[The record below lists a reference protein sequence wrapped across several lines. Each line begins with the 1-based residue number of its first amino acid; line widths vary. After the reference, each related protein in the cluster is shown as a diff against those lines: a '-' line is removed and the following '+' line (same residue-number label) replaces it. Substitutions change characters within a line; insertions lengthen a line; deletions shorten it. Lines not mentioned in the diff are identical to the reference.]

1 MKPLYSWLLASLLIS
16 HACAVAAL
24 DSVIAPRADKSLAL
38 DIVRTTPTQ
47 HVAVGERGHVLISN
61 DNGQTW
67 QQVQVPTRATLTS
80 VAASNGQILVG
91 GHDGVLLLSVDGGQN
106 WKMVRNE
113 PDQEKPVLDV
123 VFIDQ
128 KTAFAVGAYGLLLK
142 TTDGGYR
149 WVEQTHP
156 ELEIPEFGFP
166 HFYQLLPLLDGSLLL
181 VGEAGFVARSE
192 DMGDSWTTLP
202 LPYQGSLF
210 AVGQTKT
217 GALIVAGMRGNILRS
232 DDLGQTWQVID
243 IDIRSGLNNIV
254 VAGEEIIITGMDGIM
269 LRSTDDG
276 RTFVATQR
284 PNRKAIAAATLE
296 QKTLLVAAEDGLHV
310 LELPASAQ

>member
-1 MKPLYSWLLASLLIS
+1 MKPLYSWLLGSLLIG
-16 HACAVAAL
+16 HACGVAAL

-38 DIVRTTPTQ
+38 DIVATGPEQ
-47 HVAVGERGHVLISN
+47 HVAVGERGHVLVSS
-61 DNGQTW
+61 DDGQSW

-80 VAASNGQILVG
+80 IAASNGQIIVG
-91 GHDGVLLLSVDGGQN
+91 GHDGVLLLSNDGGQV

-113 PDQEKPVLDV
+113 PEQEKPVLDI
-123 VFIDQ
+123 VFLDQ
-128 KTAFAVGAYGLLLK
+128 KTAFAVGAYGLYLK

-149 WVEQTHP
+149 WVEEEHP

-166 HFYQLLPLLDGSLLL
+166 HFYQLLPLQDGSLLL

-192 DMGDSWTTLP
+192 DNGDSWTTLP
-202 LPYQGSLF
+202 LPYEGSLF
-210 AVGQTKT
+210 AVGQTES

-232 DDLGQTWQVID
+232 DDLGQNWQTID

-254 VAGEEIIITGMDGIM
+254 VDGKEVVITGMDGII
-269 LRSTDDG
+269 LRSIDDG
-276 RTFVATQR
+276 RTFTVKQR

-296 QKTLLVAAEDGLHV
+296 QEKLLVAAEDGLHV
-310 LELPASAQ
+310 LELPATAQ